1 MSFANTMPP
10 MYHGQIE
17 HECQEFHRYS
27 THFAS
32 QDLSSDFGRCH
43 RNNNGYQQSAIRYPS
58 SNDVHVTHQCNGCEF
73 FRGWDQSTHAG
84 NNPLPL
90 YHPAPFYQVR
100 GSKCGT
106 HLMSASQSPSFIQS
120 SRGSGSSEA
129 SFKTFPTKPCLDDSW
144 FRTPEQENEELKV
157 VMKMKNQK
165 INELA
170 VKAEKQNQQIC
181 DLKKELLKAE
191 SSVKEKGRLVREEL
205 KKTKEKYK
213 KLLVKFKK
221 LYNKFTQKNV
231 IWKRKHKKLG
241 NENKYLKEEL
251 HQTKNNLRSTK
262 GLLAIQEKKLTGWGS
277 TFNTALK
284 VDRSSDLSEIGIDSE
299 EEDFPPRITPEGE
312 PLENPKG
319 CVLEDLCRL
328 SKEERTVKKVSKT
341 HRYNQLNDLLSKTSI
356 QKNLKSP
363 MDQIFK
369 PEHTLFNP
377 NDFTNTDKAEQLED
391 ELFEGNNGRHSGGE
405 ANFWAF
411 PNPPALTNVENNI
424 TDLEKISQ
432 DDQTCEFPKIFTPG
446 TPNSLSSVV
455 N

>member
-1 MSFANTMPP
+1 MPP

-17 HECQEFHRYS
+17 HECHEFHRYS

-32 QDLSSDFGRCH
+32 EDFSSDFGRCH
-43 RNNNGYQQSAIRYPS
+43 GNNNSFQQSAIRYPS
-58 SNDVHVTHQCNGCEF
+58 SNDMHCTRSCNGCEF

-84 NNPLPL
+84 NNPLPF
-90 YHPAPFYQVR
+90 YHPAPFYQIL
-100 GSKCGT
+100 GSKSGE
-106 HLMSASQSPSFIQS
+106 HFMSSSQSPSFVQS
-120 SRGSGSSEA
+120 SRGSGSSEPI
-129 SFKTFPTKPCLDDSW
+129 SKTYPKKSCLDYDSW

-170 VKAEKQNQQIC
+170 VKAEKQHQQIC
-181 DLKKELLKAE
+181 DLKNELLKAE
-191 SSVKEKGRLVREEL
+191 SSVKEKGRLAREEL

-231 IWKRKHKKLG
+231 IWKRKQKKLG
-241 NENKYLKEEL
+241 SENKNLKEEL
-251 HQTKNNLRSTK
+251 HRTKDNLRSTK

-277 TFNTALK
+277 AFNTVMK
-284 VDRSSDLSEIGIDSE
+284 VNESSDLSEIGVDSQ
-299 EEDFPPRITPEGE
+299 EEDFPPRITPVGE

-328 SKEERTVKKVSKT
+328 SKKERTVKKVSKNQ
-341 HRYNQLNDLLSKTSI
+341 RCKQLNELIKPSI
-356 QKNLKSP
+356 HKCLKSP

-377 NDFTNTDKAEQLED
+377 NDFTSTDKAEKLED
-391 ELFEGNNGRHSGGE
+391 ELFEGHNDIPSGGE
-405 ANFWAF
+405 ANFWVL
-411 PNPPALTNVENNI
+411 PNPPFFTDEEDYI
-424 TDLEKISQ
+424 TDPENISQ
-432 DDQTCEFPKIFTPG
+432 DDQSCDTRLPKIFTPG
-446 TPNSLSSVV
+446 TPNSVSSVV